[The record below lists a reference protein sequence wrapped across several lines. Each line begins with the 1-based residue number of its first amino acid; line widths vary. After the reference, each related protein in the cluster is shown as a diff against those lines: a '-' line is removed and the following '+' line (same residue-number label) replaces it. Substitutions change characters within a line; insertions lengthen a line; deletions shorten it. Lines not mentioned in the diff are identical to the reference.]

1 MELIQKKIKSYALI
15 EITFEDG
22 ILIIIL
28 ILKCNM
34 HFSINIIQIERMIKM
49 SEELMR
55 VLKMVESG
63 VITSEEGEKLIQAMQ
78 KSEQK
83 VARVNSVGR
92 FLRVDILS
100 TEEGEKET
108 VQINFPLNLAKVVLK
123 MGVVQKQLNAKV
135 GEDVNLDIE
144 EILALI
150 DSGVMGDLMTIDT
163 KDAKIRIW
171 ID

>member
-1 MELIQKKIKSYALI
+1 
-15 EITFEDG
+15 
-22 ILIIIL
+22 
-28 ILKCNM
+28 
-34 HFSINIIQIERMIKM
+34 M
-49 SEELMR
+49 SEELMG
-55 VLKMVESG
+55 VLKMIESG
-63 VITSEEGEKLIQAMQ
+63 VITSEEGQKLIEAMQ

-83 VARVNSVGR
+83 VARVNSHSIGR

-123 MGVVQKQLNAKV
+123 MGIVQKQLNAKV
-135 GEDVNLDIE
+135 GEKVNLDIE

-150 DSGVMGDLMTIDT
+150 DSEVMGDLMTIDT

>member
-1 MELIQKKIKSYALI
+1 
-15 EITFEDG
+15 
-22 ILIIIL
+22 
-28 ILKCNM
+28 
-34 HFSINIIQIERMIKM
+34 M
-49 SEELMR
+49 SEELMG
-55 VLKMVESG
+55 VLKMIESG
-63 VITSEEGEKLIQAMQ
+63 VITSEEGQKLIEAMQ

-83 VARVNSVGR
+83 VARVNSHSIGR

-123 MGVVQKQLNAKV
+123 MGIVQKQLNAKF
-135 GEDVNLDIE
+135 GEKVNLDIE

-150 DSGVMGDLMTIDT
+150 DSEVIGNLMTIDT

>member
-1 MELIQKKIKSYALI
+1 
-15 EITFEDG
+15 
-22 ILIIIL
+22 
-28 ILKCNM
+28 
-34 HFSINIIQIERMIKM
+34 M
-49 SEELMR
+49 SEELIR
-55 VLKMVESG
+55 VLKMIESG
-63 VITSEEGEKLIQAMQ
+63 VITSEEGQKLIEAMQ

-83 VARVNSVGR
+83 VARVNSHSIGR

-108 VQINFPLNLAKVVLK
+108 VQIKFPLNLAKAVLK
-123 MGVVQKQLNAKV
+123 MGIVQKQLNAKV
-135 GEDVNLDIE
+135 GEKVNLDIE

-150 DSGVMGDLMTIDT
+150 DSEVMGDLMTIDT

>member
-1 MELIQKKIKSYALI
+1 
-15 EITFEDG
+15 
-22 ILIIIL
+22 
-28 ILKCNM
+28 
-34 HFSINIIQIERMIKM
+34 M
-49 SEELMR
+49 SEELIR
-55 VLKMVESG
+55 VLKMIESG
-63 VITSEEGEKLIQAMQ
+63 VITSEEGQKLIEAMQ

-83 VARVNSVGR
+83 VARVNSHPIGR
-92 FLRVDILS
+92 FLRLDILS

-123 MGVVQKQLNAKV
+123 MGIVQKQLNAKV
-135 GEDVNLDIE
+135 GENVNLDIE

-150 DSGVMGDLMTIDT
+150 DSEVIGNLMTIDT

>member
-1 MELIQKKIKSYALI
+1 
-15 EITFEDG
+15 
-22 ILIIIL
+22 
-28 ILKCNM
+28 
-34 HFSINIIQIERMIKM
+34 M
-49 SEELMR
+49 SEELIR
-55 VLKMVESG
+55 VLKMIESG
-63 VITSEEGEKLIQAMQ
+63 VITSEEGQKLIQAMQ

-83 VARVNSVGR
+83 VARVNSHPIGR

-123 MGVVQKQLNAKV
+123 MGIVQKQLNAKV
-135 GEDVNLDIE
+135 GENVNLDIE

-150 DSGVMGDLMTIDT
+150 DSEVMGDLMTIDT

>member
-1 MELIQKKIKSYALI
+1 
-15 EITFEDG
+15 
-22 ILIIIL
+22 
-28 ILKCNM
+28 
-34 HFSINIIQIERMIKM
+34 M

-55 VLKMVESG
+55 VLKMIESG
-63 VITSEEGEKLIQAMQ
+63 IITSEEGQKLIEAMQ

-83 VARVNSVGR
+83 VARVNSNPIGR

-123 MGVVQKQLNAKV
+123 MGIVQKQLNAKV
-135 GEDVNLDIE
+135 GENVNLDIE

-150 DSGVMGDLMTIDT
+150 DSEVMGDLMTIDT

>member
-1 MELIQKKIKSYALI
+1 
-15 EITFEDG
+15 
-22 ILIIIL
+22 
-28 ILKCNM
+28 
-34 HFSINIIQIERMIKM
+34 M
-49 SEELMR
+49 SEELIR
-55 VLKMVESG
+55 VLKMIESG
-63 VITSEEGEKLIQAMQ
+63 VITSEEGQKLIQAMQ

-83 VARVNSVGR
+83 VARVNSHSIGR

-108 VQINFPLNLAKVVLK
+108 VQINFPLNLAKAVLK
-123 MGVVQKQLNAKV
+123 MGIVQKQLNAKF
-135 GEDVNLDIE
+135 GEKVNLDIE

-150 DSGVMGDLMTIDT
+150 DSEVIGNLMTIDT

>member
-1 MELIQKKIKSYALI
+1 
-15 EITFEDG
+15 
-22 ILIIIL
+22 
-28 ILKCNM
+28 
-34 HFSINIIQIERMIKM
+34 M
-49 SEELMR
+49 SEELIR
-55 VLKMVESG
+55 VLKMIESG
-63 VITSEEGEKLIQAMQ
+63 VITSEEGQKLIQAMQ

-83 VARVNSVGR
+83 VARVNSHSIGR

-108 VQINFPLNLAKVVLK
+108 VQIKFPLNLAKAVLK
-123 MGVVQKQLNAKV
+123 MGIVQKQLNAKV
-135 GEDVNLDIE
+135 GENVNLDIE

-150 DSGVMGDLMTIDT
+150 DSEVMGDLMTIDT

>member
-1 MELIQKKIKSYALI
+1 
-15 EITFEDG
+15 
-22 ILIIIL
+22 
-28 ILKCNM
+28 
-34 HFSINIIQIERMIKM
+34 MIKM
-49 SEELMR
+49 SEELIR
-55 VLKMVESG
+55 VLKMIESG
-63 VITSEEGEKLIQAMQ
+63 VITSEEGQKLIQAMQ

-83 VARVNSVGR
+83 VARVNSHPIGR
-92 FLRVDILS
+92 FLRLDILS

-123 MGVVQKQLNAKV
+123 MGIVQKQLNAKV
-135 GEDVNLDIE
+135 GENVNLDIE

-150 DSGVMGDLMTIDT
+150 DSEVMGDLMTIDT

>member
-1 MELIQKKIKSYALI
+1 
-15 EITFEDG
+15 
-22 ILIIIL
+22 
-28 ILKCNM
+28 
-34 HFSINIIQIERMIKM
+34 M
-49 SEELMR
+49 SEELMG
-55 VLKMVESG
+55 VLKMIESG
-63 VITSEEGEKLIQAMQ
+63 VITSEEGQKLIEAMQ

-83 VARVNSVGR
+83 VARVNSHSIGR

-123 MGVVQKQLNAKV
+123 MGIVQKQLNAKV
-135 GEDVNLDIE
+135 GENVNLDIE

-150 DSGVMGDLMTIDT
+150 DSEVMGDLMTIDT

>member
-1 MELIQKKIKSYALI
+1 
-15 EITFEDG
+15 
-22 ILIIIL
+22 
-28 ILKCNM
+28 
-34 HFSINIIQIERMIKM
+34 MIKM

-55 VLKMVESG
+55 VLKMIESG
-63 VITSEEGEKLIQAMQ
+63 VITSEEGQKLIQAMQ

-83 VARVNSVGR
+83 VARVNSHPIGR
-92 FLRVDILS
+92 FLRLDILS

-123 MGVVQKQLNAKV
+123 MGIVQKQLNAKV
-135 GEDVNLDIE
+135 GEKVNLDIE

-150 DSGVMGDLMTIDT
+150 DSEVIGNLMTIDT

>member
-1 MELIQKKIKSYALI
+1 
-15 EITFEDG
+15 
-22 ILIIIL
+22 
-28 ILKCNM
+28 
-34 HFSINIIQIERMIKM
+34 M

-55 VLKMVESG
+55 VLKMIESG
-63 VITSEEGEKLIQAMQ
+63 VITSEEGQKLIEAMQ

-83 VARVNSVGR
+83 VARVNSHSIGR
-92 FLRVDILS
+92 FLRLDILS

-123 MGVVQKQLNAKV
+123 MGIVQKQLNAKV
-135 GEDVNLDIE
+135 GENVNLDIE

-150 DSGVMGDLMTIDT
+150 DSEVMGDLMTIDT

>member
-1 MELIQKKIKSYALI
+1 
-15 EITFEDG
+15 
-22 ILIIIL
+22 
-28 ILKCNM
+28 
-34 HFSINIIQIERMIKM
+34 M
-49 SEELMR
+49 SEELIR
-55 VLKMVESG
+55 VLKMIESG
-63 VITSEEGEKLIQAMQ
+63 VITSEEGQKLIQAMQ

-83 VARVNSVGR
+83 VARVNSHPIGR
-92 FLRVDILS
+92 FLRLDILS

-123 MGVVQKQLNAKV
+123 MGIVQKQLNAKV
-135 GEDVNLDIE
+135 GENVNLDIE

-150 DSGVMGDLMTIDT
+150 DSEVMGNLMTIDT

>member
-1 MELIQKKIKSYALI
+1 
-15 EITFEDG
+15 
-22 ILIIIL
+22 
-28 ILKCNM
+28 
-34 HFSINIIQIERMIKM
+34 M
-49 SEELMR
+49 SEELIR
-55 VLKMVESG
+55 VLKMIESG
-63 VITSEEGEKLIQAMQ
+63 VITSEEGQKLIQAMQ

-83 VARVNSVGR
+83 VARVNSNPIGR

-123 MGVVQKQLNAKV
+123 MGIVQKQLNAKV
-135 GEDVNLDIE
+135 GENVNLDIE

-150 DSGVMGDLMTIDT
+150 DSEVMGELMTIDT

>member
-1 MELIQKKIKSYALI
+1 
-15 EITFEDG
+15 
-22 ILIIIL
+22 
-28 ILKCNM
+28 
-34 HFSINIIQIERMIKM
+34 MIKM

-55 VLKMVESG
+55 VLKMIESG
-63 VITSEEGEKLIQAMQ
+63 VITSEEGQKLIQAMQ

-83 VARVNSVGR
+83 VARVNSHPIGR
-92 FLRVDILS
+92 FLRLDILS

-108 VQINFPLNLAKVVLK
+108 VQINFPLNLAKAVLK
-123 MGVVQKQLNAKV
+123 MGIVQKQLNAKV
-135 GEDVNLDIE
+135 GENVNLDIE

-150 DSGVMGDLMTIDT
+150 DSEVMGDLMTIDT

>member
-1 MELIQKKIKSYALI
+1 
-15 EITFEDG
+15 
-22 ILIIIL
+22 
-28 ILKCNM
+28 
-34 HFSINIIQIERMIKM
+34 M
-49 SEELMR
+49 SEELIR
-55 VLKMVESG
+55 VLKMIESG
-63 VITSEEGEKLIQAMQ
+63 VITSEEGQKLIQAMQ

-83 VARVNSVGR
+83 VARVNSHSIGR

-108 VQINFPLNLAKVVLK
+108 VQINFPLNLAKAVLK
-123 MGVVQKQLNAKV
+123 MGIVQKQLNAKV
-135 GEDVNLDIE
+135 GENVNLDIE

-150 DSGVMGDLMTIDT
+150 DSEVMGDLMTIDT